1 MRPGLALQDIH
12 PAVEAGVNTGNLE
25 ALVALY
31 AEDARMIT
39 PDGSVAQGLDAIR
52 ELWKT
57 VLAMNATMTVQTRYV
72 IELGELALLSNS
84 WTLRAG
90 DQEMSA
96 ITCEVARR
104 GPDGRWLY
112 LIDHPFAAQH
122 SPHDER
128 NQDDP
133 PTPLA

>member
-1 MRPGLALQDIH
+1 MRAGLALQDIH
-12 PAVEAGVNTGNLE
+12 PAVQAGVNTGDLE
-25 ALVALY
+25 TLVALY

-52 ELWKT
+52 ELWKA

-104 GPDGRWLY
+104 GADGRWLY
-112 LIDHPFAAQH
+112 LIDHPFAAEH
-122 SPHDER
+122 SPHAEHNKD
-128 NQDDP
+128 N
-133 PTPLA
+133 